1 MLLMNP
7 RSVRFGSAT
16 WENVASVAVAR
27 AAGRAVVEW
36 GDAGPYPTFADV
48 PEQTVTVT
56 VKQLLLREDV
66 SSPKPGDSGTFV
78 VFTAPATS
86 DFGRK
91 KMSASAVVTG
101 VAYDLEAT
109 KAVRTIS
116 LALVSSDGASDP
128 WAVVDA
134 GSEAV

>member
-27 AAGRAVVEW
+27 VAGKSVVAW
-36 GDAGPYPTFADV
+36 GDAGPYPTFVDV
-48 PEQTVTVT
+48 PEQTVMAT

-66 SSPKPGDSGTFV
+66 SSPKPGDSGTLV

-101 VAYDLEAT
+101 VSYDLEAT
-109 KAVRTIS
+109 KAVRTIV

-128 WAVVDA
+128 WTVVDG
-134 GSEAV
+134 GSEGV